1 MCVCLDVWNVT
12 RYGGNV
18 YENECVRWS
27 LGRSYGVYAVVEAG
41 ERVCGVEKTVW
52 MRDRVSEE

>member
-1 MCVCLDVWNVT
+1 MCM
-12 RYGGNV
+12 
-18 YENECVRWS
+18 ENECVRWS

-52 MRDRVSEE
+52 MRDRVIEE